1 VRLTTVCPVPARAVT
16 AGNIYKP
23 RMLPWVTHVLP
34 IVTPRKVED
43 QIKMPNP
50 KKTSVSLRVKDAL
63 RRDAG
68 RGIARLD
75 VKLMEKLGVSSGDLI
90 SIKGK
95 RRTAAKVMPGY
106 PEEKDTQAMR
116 IDGSIRGNAGVGIDD
131 KAEVTKIEGADA
143 KHVTL
148 APVEPIEL
156 AGAEEYIGRVLE
168 SFPITERDRI
178 RFNFL
183 GTIVDFVVVD
193 FHPRAEAVVIT
204 PSTEIEISE
213 KTAEVARKTPRMTY
227 EDIGGLGDQIQRVRE
242 MIELPL
248 RHPQLFEK
256 LGVEPPKGILLH
268 GPPGTG
274 KTLIAKAVANET
286 DAHFITLNGPEIM
299 SKYYG
304 ESEARLREI
313 FEEASKRAPSI
324 IFIDEIDAI
333 APKREEVTGEVERRI
348 VAQLLGLMDGLKARG
363 QVVVIGAT
371 NRPGA
376 LDPALRRP
384 GRFDREIEIGVPD
397 KNGRL
402 EILQIHTR
410 GMPLAKDVNLDRL
423 ADVTHGFVGA
433 DLQALCKEA
442 AMRALRKILPKIDLQ
457 SETIPPKVV
466 EELEVS
472 MGNFAD
478 ALKDVEPS
486 AMREVLVESPNIKW
500 TDVGDLEDVKQE
512 LQEAIEWPLK
522 YAEVFEYAKTKPP
535 KGILLYGPPG
545 TGKTLLA
552 KAVATES
559 EANFVSIKGPELLSK
574 WVGESEKG
582 VRETFRRA
590 RQAAPCIIFF
600 DEIDAIAP
608 QRGSDANSHVTER
621 VISQLLTELD
631 GLEELRNVVVLA
643 ATNRLDIID
652 PALLRPGR
660 FDRIIEI
667 KPPNKEARKEIF
679 KTHTRG
685 KPLATDVNLDALA
698 EKSEALVGAEI
709 ESICLEASML
719 AIREYVKKGVEKS
732 SKPNFQIG
740 MKHFEEAFDKLAHVR
755 TLCWRSQQRS
765 SEQKDEPQGLVKPT
779 PRILCT
785 QRDR

>member
-1 VRLTTVCPVPARAVT
+1 MPSLKRASLT
-16 AGNIYKP
+16 
-23 RMLPWVTHVLP
+23 
-34 IVTPRKVED
+34 
-43 QIKMPNP
+43 
-50 KKTSVSLRVKDAL
+50 LRVKDAL
-63 RRDAG
+63 KRDAG

-75 VKLMEKLGVSSGDLI
+75 TKLMEKLGVGTGDLI
-90 SIKGK
+90 SVRGK
-95 RRTAAKVMPGY
+95 RRTVAKAMPGY
-106 PEEKDTQAMR
+106 AEDRDTSVIR
-116 IDGSIRGNAGVGIDD
+116 IDGATRGNAGVGIDD
-131 KAEVTKIEGADA
+131 KVEVSRIEGKDA
-143 KHVTL
+143 TQVVL
-148 APVEPIEL
+148 APVEPIQL
-156 AGAEEYIGRVLE
+156 AGGEEYIGRVLE
-168 SFPITERDRI
+168 AFPVMEGDRI
-178 RFNFL
+178 RFSFL
-183 GTIVDFVVVD
+183 GTIVEFVVVD
-193 FHPRAEAVVIT
+193 IRPRAEAVVIT
-204 PSTEIEISE
+204 PSTRVEISE
-213 KTAEVARKTPRMTY
+213 KTAEAVRKVPRITY
-227 EDIGGLGDQIQRVRE
+227 EDIGGLGGQIQRVRE

-248 RHPQLFEK
+248 RYPQLFEK

-299 SKYYG
+299 SKFYG

-313 FEEASKRAPSI
+313 FEEANKHAPSI

-348 VAQLLGLMDGLKARG
+348 VAQLLGLMDGLQARG
-363 QVVVIGAT
+363 EVVVIGAT

-397 KNGRL
+397 RSGRL
-402 EILQIHTR
+402 ETLQIHTR
-410 GMPLAKDVNLDRL
+410 GMPLAKNVDLEKL

-442 AMRALRKILPKIDLQ
+442 AMRALRKVLPEIDLQ
-457 SETIPPKVV
+457 SETIPPKVM

-472 MGNFAD
+472 MDDFVD

-486 AMREVLVESPNIKW
+486 AMREVLVESPDVRW
-500 TDVGDLEDVKQE
+500 TDIGDLEDVKQE
-512 LQEAIEWPLK
+512 LMEAVEWPLK
-522 YAEVFEYAKTKPP
+522 YPGVFEYAKTKPP

-552 KAVATES
+552 KAIATES

-590 RQAAPCIIFF
+590 KQAAPCIIFF

-608 QRGSDANSHVTER
+608 QRGGGLGESHVTER

-631 GLEELRNVVVLA
+631 GLEELRNIVVLA
-643 ATNRLDIID
+643 ATNRPDIID

-660 FDRIIEI
+660 FDRIIGI
-667 KPPNKEARKEIF
+667 KPPNKEARREIF
-679 KTHTRG
+679 RIHLDG
-685 KPLATDVNLDALA
+685 KPLAADVNLEILA
-698 EKSEALVGAEI
+698 EKAENYVGADI
-709 ESICLEASML
+709 QAVCREASML
-719 AIREYVKKGVEKS
+719 AIREYVNKVGGKKTENPS
-732 SKPNFQIG
+732 FQIG
-740 MKHFEEAFDKLAHVR
+740 MKHFEEALRKVR
-755 TLCWRSQQRS
+755 AIGKSRL
-765 SEQKDEPQGLVKPT
+765 EQYDEWAERFEETFG
-779 PRILCT
+779 
-785 QRDR
+785 

>member
-1 VRLTTVCPVPARAVT
+1 
-16 AGNIYKP
+16 
-23 RMLPWVTHVLP
+23 M
-34 IVTPRKVED
+34 
-43 QIKMPNP
+43 
-50 KKTSVSLRVKDAL
+50 

-68 RGIARLD
+68 RGIARLNAHS
-75 VKLMEKLGVSSGDLI
+75 MEKLEANTGDLI
-90 SIKGK
+90 SIKAK
-95 RRTAAKVMPGY
+95 KTTVAKVMPGY
-106 PEEKDTQAMR
+106 AEDKESSVIR
-116 IDGSIRGNAGVGIDD
+116 IDGSIRGNAGAGIDD
-131 KAEVTKIEGADA
+131 KVQVVRIEGKDA
-143 KHVTL
+143 TSVTL
-148 APVEPIEL
+148 APVEPIQL
-156 AGAEEYIGRVLE
+156 GGAEEYIGRVLE
-168 SFPITERDRI
+168 SFPVMEGDRI
-178 RFNFL
+178 RFSFL
-183 GTIVDFVVVD
+183 GTIVDFIVAD
-193 FHPRAEAVVIT
+193 LRPRAEAVVIT
-204 PSTEIEISE
+204 PSTNVTISE
-213 KTAEVARKTPRMTY
+213 KTADVTTKVSRINY
-227 EDIGGLGDQIQRVRE
+227 EDIGGLGNQIQRIRE

-313 FEEASKRAPSI
+313 FEEASKHAPSI

-397 KNGRL
+397 RNGRL
-402 EILQIHTR
+402 ETLQIHTH
-410 GMPLAKDVNLDRL
+410 GMPLAKDVDLERL
-423 ADVTHGFVGA
+423 SDVTHGFVGA

-442 AMRALRKILPKIDLQ
+442 AMRALRKILPEIDLE
-457 SETIPPKVV
+457 SKTLPPNVV
-466 EELEVS
+466 EKLEVS
-472 MGNFAD
+472 MANFID

-486 AMREVLVESPNIKW
+486 AMREVLVETPNVKW
-500 TDVGDLEDVKQE
+500 TDIGDLEEVKQE
-512 LQEAIEWPLK
+512 LREAVEWPLK
-522 YAEVFEYAKTKPP
+522 YSEVFDYAKTKPP
-535 KGILLYGPPG
+535 KGILLCGPPG
-545 TGKTLLA
+545 TGKTMLA

-559 EANFVSIKGPELLSK
+559 EANFLSIKGPELLSK

-590 RQAAPCIIFF
+590 KQASPSIIFF

-608 QRGSDANSHVTER
+608 RRGGDFGDTHVTER

-643 ATNRLDIID
+643 ATNRPDIID
-652 PALLRPGR
+652 SALLRPGR

-667 KPPNKEARKEIF
+667 RPPNKEARKEIF
-679 KTHTRG
+679 KIHLSG
-685 KPLATDVNLDALA
+685 KPLAADVNLDTLA
-698 EKSEALVGAEI
+698 EKSENLVGAEI
-709 ESICLEASML
+709 EAICREASML
-719 AIREYVKKGVEKS
+719 AIREFLKQETEKKIG
-732 SKPNFQIG
+732 KPDFQIG
-740 MKHFEEAFDKLAHVR
+740 MKHFEEALGKLKEIEKLR
-755 TLCWRSQQRS
+755 KGR
-765 SEQKDEPQGLVKPT
+765 
-779 PRILCT
+779 
-785 QRDR
+785 